1 MVNMYYPTLKEFL
14 KLSRKSNVIP
24 VYKEISADLDTPVSA
39 FLKIKKDSY
48 AFLFESVEGQE
59 KIARYSFMGSNPSII
74 FKSKAK
80 NIQIICAHANKSQ
93 RFVTSSDPLDEIKK
107 IMQDFKPAHIKGLP
121 RFYGGFVGYIGYDMV
136 RFFEKLPD
144 KNPDDLNLPDSIF
157 ILTDNILV
165 FDHVNHTIKIIVN
178 IILPKKIKGMPRTKK
193 KEAYSNAIKK
203 IETIHRDLNMPLI
216 EEENKGKRNKHNVR
230 IVSNFK
236 KSEFQDIVNK
246 AKRYIKKGDI
256 IQVVPSQRFK
266 INIGKEPLDIYR
278 NLRSLNPSP
287 YMFFMKLNEVVLI
300 GSSPEMLVRCEE
312 GVVRTR
318 PIAGTKPRGKTQKED
333 LQLEQELLH
342 DTKEKAEHLMLVD
355 LGRNDLGRVCKK
367 GEVKVSEFMKVE
379 RYSHVMHLVSEVEG
393 NLDKK
398 YDVYDCL
405 RACFPAGTV
414 SGSPK
419 IRAMEIIDEL
429 ENTRRGPY
437 AGCVGY
443 FSFSHNMDTCI
454 TIRTIVVKDNTAYV
468 QAGGGVVADSVPEKE
483 YFESINKAKALIEA
497 INN

>member
-1 MVNMYYPTLKEFL
+1 MYYPSLEGFL
-14 KLSRKSNVIP
+14 KLSRTSNVIP

-39 FLKIKKDSY
+39 FLKLKKDNY
-48 AFLFESVEGQE
+48 AFLLESVEGQE
-59 KIARYSFMGSNPSII
+59 KIARYSFLGSSPSII

-80 NIQIICAHANKSQ
+80 NIQLIYPGRKSTL
-93 RFVTSSDPLDEIKK
+93 RFVTSGDPLDEIKK
-107 IMQDFKPAHIKGLP
+107 IMKDFKPANIKGLP
-121 RFYGGFVGYIGYDMV
+121 RFYGGFVGYIGYDTV

-144 KNPDDLNLPDSIF
+144 KNPDDLKLPDSVF

-178 IILPKKIKGMPRTKK
+178 VILPKQRKKPSRIKKT
-193 KEAYSNAIKK
+193 EAYANAIKK
-203 IETIHRDLNMPLI
+203 IESIHQDLRRPLI
-216 EEENKGKRNKHNVR
+216 EKENKRNKHKIN
-230 IVSNFK
+230 IISNFK

-246 AKRYIKKGDI
+246 GKSYIKRGDI
-256 IQVVPSQRFK
+256 IQVVLSQRFK
-266 INIGKEPLDIYR
+266 INIDRDPLDIYR
-278 NLRSLNPSP
+278 NLRSINPSP
-287 YMFFMKLNEVVLI
+287 YMFFLKLNEVTLI
-300 GSSPEMLVRCEE
+300 GSSPEMLVRCED
-312 GVVRTR
+312 GLVQTR
-318 PIAGTKPRGKTQKED
+318 PIAGTRPRGETEKED
-333 LQLEQELLH
+333 LKLEQELLN
-342 DTKEKAEHLMLVD
+342 DSKEKAEHLMLVD
-355 LGRNDLGRVCKK
+355 LGRNDLGRVSKL
-367 GEVKVSEFMKVE
+367 GEVKVNEFMQVE
-379 RYSHVMHLVSEVEG
+379 RYSHVMHLVSEIEG
-393 NLDKK
+393 SLDKR

-454 TIRTIVVKDNTAYV
+454 TIRTIIIKDNIGYI
-468 QAGGGVVADSVPEKE
+468 QAGAGIVADSVAEKE

-497 INN
+497 ITN